1 MAGYETSTFGKHDD
15 YMTPKSAWE
24 NIQHIIPKDKVIW
37 ECFYGDGQSGIFL
50 EELGFDVIHKD
61 IDFFE
66 NNEGDILVSNPPFSM
81 KKNIFTRLL
90 ELDKPFIMLCSQQ
103 VLFTQYF
110 RNIFK
115 DKTLQII
122 IPKKR
127 INFKKLVNGVV
138 PENWGNRCNFDCLY
152 FCYKM
157 NLEKDIL
164 WLE

>member
-1 MAGYETSTFGKHDD
+1 MAGYETKNISKHDD

-24 NIQHIIPKDKVIW
+24 NIQQYIPKDKVIW
-37 ECFYGDGQSGIFL
+37 ECFYGDGQSGKNL
-50 EELGFDVIHKD
+50 EELGFKVIHED
-61 IDFFE
+61 IDFFQHDK
-66 NNEGDILVSNPPFSM
+66 GDIIISNPPFTL
-81 KKNIFTRLL
+81 KKETFTRLI

-110 RNIFK
+110 KKIMK
-115 DKTLQII
+115 DKNLQLI
-122 IPKKR
+122 IPPKR

-138 PENWGNRCNFDCLY
+138 PDNWGNRCNFDCLY

-157 NLEKDIL
+157 NLENDII